1 MELRTSDLPA
11 TGWWPGPQSSKRVS
25 FVRPKRAET
34 VFSTLAL
41 APVAVNRTM
50 MRRSFRDLTVM
61 KEGPAVSATDG
72 AGARPRA
79 TTLRD
84 VAMLAGVSVAT
95 ASKALNG
102 RAHVHP
108 DTRRRVVEA
117 AERISFTPNTLAQA
131 ILAGQTGTVGLLTND
146 LEGRF
151 SLPILMGAED
161 AFGAGKIS
169 VFLCDARD
177 DAIREQYHL
186 KALLGRRVDGLIV
199 VGSNT
204 DPRPSLGRDLP
215 VPVVYAYAPSTDEQ
229 DSSVVPDNVNAGTL
243 AIEHLVSN
251 GRRRVAHISGESHY
265 AAARDRA
272 TGALAALEGAGLELA
287 GGTVRYG
294 AWTEA
299 WGRAATRTL
308 LAEGLDLDAIL
319 CGSDQ
324 IARGVLDVLRDHQI
338 DVPEQIAVMGFDNWE
353 VLTSGSRPPL
363 TSVDMNFEMLGRRAA
378 QRMFEAIDGRS
389 TVGVER
395 MPCRVVVRGST
406 TFAG

>member
-1 MELRTSDLPA
+1 
-11 TGWWPGPQSSKRVS
+11 
-25 FVRPKRAET
+25 
-34 VFSTLAL
+34 
-41 APVAVNRTM
+41 M
-50 MRRSFRDLTVM
+50 MRRGFRDLTVM
-61 KEGPAVSATDG
+61 KEGPAMSATDSV
-72 AGARPRA
+72 GARPRA

-108 DTRRRVVEA
+108 DTRRRVIEA
-117 AERISFTPNTLAQA
+117 AERIAFTPNTLAQA

-215 VPVVYAYAPSTDEQ
+215 VPVVYAYAPSTDER
-229 DSSVVPDNVNAGTL
+229 DYSVVPDNVNAGTL

-251 GRRRVAHISGESHY
+251 GRRRIAHISGEVHY

-272 TGALAALEGAGLELA
+272 TGALAALEGAGLELT

-308 LAEGLDLDAIL
+308 LTEGLDLDAIL

-324 IARGVLDVLRDHQI
+324 IARGVLDVLHDHQM

-406 TFAG
+406 TFAS